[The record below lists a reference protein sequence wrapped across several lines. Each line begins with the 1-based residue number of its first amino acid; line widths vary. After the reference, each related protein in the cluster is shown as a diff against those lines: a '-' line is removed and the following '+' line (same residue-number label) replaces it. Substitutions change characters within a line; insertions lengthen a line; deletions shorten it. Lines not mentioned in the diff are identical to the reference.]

1 MRKILMLTVIL
12 FMLCSVAFAT
22 ENGVIHWDGT
32 TKDLGVFSITSGSIF
47 SPYSTFKQLSVSEKS
62 SHSGWLF
69 TTGYSTLYSV
79 TALILAARG
88 WEPVVDP
95 TLPIPKKD
103 YYWYQAGFTIPVGV
117 AGVGL
122 NSLTA
127 YGLSHAF
134 GSDVTM
140 AELWGPISVASVV
153 PTFIT
158 MWVPE
163 TLIIPWREPSN
174 TLPAQID
181 ITRIIVG
188 GVWSTAL
195 NIVAIKAATDLKW
208 WQSSLIGVTSAS
220 VMATLMAVTYR

>member
-1 MRKILMLTVIL
+1 
-12 FMLCSVAFAT
+12 MLCSVAFAT
-22 ENGVIHWDGT
+22 ENGVAHRDST
-32 TKDLGVFSITSGSIF
+32 SKDIGIFSIASGSIF
-47 SPYSTFKQLSVSEKS
+47 APYSTFKQLSASEKS
-62 SHSGWLF
+62 SHYGWLF

-88 WEPVVDP
+88 WEPVVEP
-95 TLPIPKKD
+95 TLPIPQKD

-122 NSLTA
+122 NSLTV

-158 MWVPE
+158 MWIPE
-163 TLIIPWREPSN
+163 TLIIPWREPGN
-174 TLPAQID
+174 TLPAEID

-188 GVWSTAL
+188 GVWSTVL
-195 NIVAIKAATDLKW
+195 NVVAVKASTDLAWRK
-208 WQSSLIGVTSAS
+208 STLIGVTSAS